1 MVDDQGELPKTVDA
15 AVRTLRG
22 VVPTE
27 EQAKITLLSE
37 DQLLTLHFS
46 LGQWVRNYFGL
57 WGNNPELLRATGES
71 DADDASSVILHEF
84 WLALRG
90 DLPKLH

>member
-1 MVDDQGELPKTVDA
+1 MGDNQAELPKTVDA
-15 AVRTLRG
+15 AVRTLLG
-22 VVPTE
+22 LVSTE

-37 DQLLTLHFS
+37 DQLLTLHFG

-57 WGNNPELLRATGES
+57 WGSNPELLRATGEEGT
-71 DADDASSVILHEF
+71 DEASGVILHEF
-84 WLALRG
+84 WLALRD

>member
-1 MVDDQGELPKTVDA
+1 MGDDQGEVPKTVDA

-22 VVPTE
+22 LVPIE
-27 EQAKITLLSE
+27 EQTKITALSE
-37 DQLLTLHFS
+37 DELVTLHFG

-57 WGNNPELLRATGES
+57 WGSNSELLKATGEEG
-71 DADDASSVILHEF
+71 ADEASGVIIREF
-84 WLALRG
+84 WLALRD

>member
-1 MVDDQGELPKTVDA
+1 MDDDPGELPKTVDA

-22 VVPTE
+22 LVPSE
-27 EQAKITLLSE
+27 EQERITLLAE
-37 DQLLTLHFS
+37 DELVTLHFG

-57 WGNNPELLRATGES
+57 WGANRELLDATGGN
-71 DADDASSVILHEF
+71 DADDASGVIIREF

-90 DLPKLH
+90 ELPKLH

>member
-1 MVDDQGELPKTVDA
+1 MGDNQAELPKTVDA

-22 VVPTE
+22 LVSTE

-37 DQLLTLHFS
+37 DQLLTLHFG

-57 WGNNPELLRATGES
+57 WGSNSELLKATGEEG
-71 DADDASSVILHEF
+71 ADEASGVILHEF
-84 WLALRG
+84 WLALRD

>member
-1 MVDDQGELPKTVDA
+1 MGDDPGELPTTVDA
-15 AVRTLRG
+15 AVRILMG
-22 VVPTE
+22 LVPVE
-27 EQAKITLLSE
+27 EQAKITLLTE
-37 DQLLTLHFS
+37 DQLLTLHFG

-57 WGNNPELLRATGES
+57 WGNNLELLKATGET

>member
-1 MVDDQGELPKTVDA
+1 MGGDPSELPKTVDA

-22 VVPTE
+22 LVPVE
-27 EQAKITLLSE
+27 EQTKITLLKE
-37 DQLLTLHFS
+37 DELVGLHFG

-57 WGNNPELLRATGES
+57 WGSNRELLDATGGKE
-71 DADDASSVILHEF
+71 ADDASDVIIREF
-84 WLALRG
+84 WLALRN

>member
-1 MVDDQGELPKTVDA
+1 MGDDQGGLPKTVDA

-22 VVPTE
+22 LVPTE

-57 WGNNPELLRATGES
+57 WGTNRELLDATGGN
-71 DADDASSVILHEF
+71 DADEASGVIIREL
-84 WLALRG
+84 WVALQDG
-90 DLPKLH
+90 LPKLH